1 MDGGAIQRMKHPP
14 TERRTA
20 IETLRKIIKRG
31 VDAPQINQDT
41 LRFCAYRIS
50 VINGDCE
57 AVQIIRQAVGLPNAE
72 AIPLIQRAMEAAK
85 VIAAPRA
92 GMARVGKPPPNKGR
106 RKVDDT
112 PSEILE
118 RLSMHAADGCGILFR
133 RPSGALDVG
142 SRGFKMTKGLELLGV
157 YDIRADAR
165 DMLAD
170 IKGAMA

>member
-1 MDGGAIQRMKHPP
+1 
-14 TERRTA
+14 
-20 IETLRKIIKRG
+20 
-31 VDAPQINQDT
+31 
-41 LRFCAYRIS
+41 
-50 VINGDCE
+50 
-57 AVQIIRQAVGLPNAE
+57 
-72 AIPLIQRAMEAAK
+72 MEAAK

-92 GMARVGKPPPNKGR
+92 EMARVGKPPPNKGR

-170 IKGAMA
+170 IKEAMA